1 MAAMGGHQRL
11 MMEDAAE
18 DTFPEGLRV
27 LAVDDDRVC
36 LKVLEALLRRCKYS
50 PTTVMDA
57 KTALK
62 MLRSGKEEFDMVITD
77 VRMPDMDGFKLL
89 ELIGLEMDLPVIM
102 LSVDCDKKAV
112 MKGINHGACDYLMKP
127 VQTNQLKNIWQHVE
141 SRRRSQSISHMSRD
155 NDDGQ
160 RVHTGTLAKTK
171 DSKSKSNDEDG
182 SNENKEST
190 HASTTQKK
198 MRVAWTTELH
208 NKFLEAIYQIG
219 LEKAAPNKILELMN
233 VDYLTRHNIASHL
246 QKYRLYLN
254 RVKSNPIGDARE
266 RQNSSMGNQRNFMHN
281 HEHGRWHVSS
291 CSNPSWIPNYFGATS
306 QLGQLTDNQSNLCM
320 GSLIHGGRMSRYLV
334 PNTPDAR
341 RFADPEDPPI
351 SLYNGILDD
360 IMLDEFSSYSS
371 GTSYVDSMRGKL
383 METSKGKTP
392 SNLRSHLTNT
402 SGGGGRSHVPP
413 RVNIPMINQLTSYET
428 PSSGM
433 LMQNQLPPFIGNTI
447 SVAGFNEKISPF
459 NIANNTS
466 SVGTMLNGNSALGVG
481 STSKPE
487 INMVNCGR
495 TISTLS
501 NLRTDGFVELTP
513 MPDGGDVVGILPTQE
528 SMVNQ
533 QEPNDLLN
541 DINDLSSD
549 DIANLLNDGSIGEDA
564 IMDG

>member
-1 MAAMGGHQRL
+1 MAGMGGHQRQ

-18 DTFPEGLRV
+18 DKFPEGLRV

-36 LKVLEALLRRCKYS
+36 LKVLEALL
-50 PTTVMDA
+50 PEG
-57 KTALK
+57 
-62 MLRSGKEEFDMVITD
+62 LR
-77 VRMPDMDGFKLL
+77 

-112 MKGINHGACDYLMKP
+112 MKGINYGACDYLMKP
-127 VQTNQLKNIWQHVE
+127 VQTNELKNIWQHVE

-160 RVHTGTLAKTK
+160 RVHTGTLAKSK

-233 VDYLTRHNIASHL
+233 VDCLTRHNIASHL

-254 RVKSNPIGDARE
+254 RVKSNPLGDARE
-266 RQNSSMGNQRNFMHN
+266 RQNSSMGNQGNFMHN

-371 GTSYVDSMRGKL
+371 GTSYVDSMRGMF

-402 SGGGGRSHVPP
+402 SGGGGSSAPTNEYQVQPLESIKHYHTHMNAPSTQMLGIVVP
-413 RVNIPMINQLTSYET
+413 
-428 PSSGM
+428 
-433 LMQNQLPPFIGNTI
+433 F
-447 SVAGFNEKISPF
+447 F
-459 NIANNTS
+459 
-466 SVGTMLNGNSALGVG
+466 
-481 STSKPE
+481 
-487 INMVNCGR
+487 
-495 TISTLS
+495 
-501 NLRTDGFVELTP
+501 
-513 MPDGGDVVGILPTQE
+513 
-528 SMVNQ
+528 
-533 QEPNDLLN
+533 
-541 DINDLSSD
+541 
-549 DIANLLNDGSIGEDA
+549 
-564 IMDG
+564 